1 MARPSGT
8 PTATAASKARPMR
21 DRLAARC
28 CHSVASIKPW
38 PAASASLAS
47 TACGAGRN
55 KGSIQP
61 LPAMICQISHSS
73 ATLNKP
79 SASG

>member
-38 PAASASLAS
+38 LAARPSLAS
-47 TACGAGRN
+47 TACGGGKNR
-55 KGSIQP
+55 GSIQP
-61 LPAMICQISHSS
+61 LLATACQISNST
-73 ATLNKP
+73 ATLNRP